1 MEWELL
7 GTELPLTIASDL
19 RYHRPT
25 NKLLVASFGRS
36 LYTYQFD
43 DPVSSTEEITSS
55 HNILKVYPNPL
66 NNSQANIE
74 FDLENAGVGK
84 IQLLNIQGQVLKTI
98 TQRKFSAGK
107 QNVKWNPSDL
117 TKGTYFVRLEM
128 EDKNFAQKII
138 KQ

>member
-1 MEWELL
+1 LEWELL

-74 FDLENAGVGK
+74 GK

-98 TQRKFSAGK
+98 TQRKFGAGK